1 MPKTYF
7 ITGAAGF
14 IGSHVCERLLR
25 RGDRVI
31 GFDNLDPFYPRI
43 VKEQNLKFLETLG
56 DFRFFAGDI
65 RLPEDLDEAVKEQG
79 KIHAIGHLAAR
90 PGVPNSI
97 LNPTECMEINVQGA
111 TQVFELA
118 RRART
123 EVCVVASSSSV
134 YGNQKKMPFEETD
147 PVDRPISPYGV
158 SKRACE
164 LLAYTYHLNFKIPFT
179 VVRPFSI
186 YGPRGRP
193 DMVIYKFAWRMR
205 EGKKLP
211 IWGDGSQRR
220 DFTFVGDFVDGF
232 VAALDKPLGF
242 EIINLGENRQVVLN
256 DLIAVLETE
265 LDVKALKE
273 FQQVREWDIPASW
286 ASVEKAGRLLGYQ
299 PKTEIHQGI
308 KIFCDWFKT
317 LKEPVRM

>member
-1 MPKTYF
+1 MARTYL

-14 IGSHVCERLLR
+14 IGSHVSERLLR

-65 RLPEDLDEAVKEQG
+65 RLPEDLDEAVKGQG
-79 KIHAIGHLAAR
+79 PVHAIGHLAAR
-90 PGVPNSI
+90 PGVPNS
-97 LNPTECMEINVQGA
+97 LLTPAECMDINVQGT

-118 RRART
+118 RRIRP
-123 EVCVVASSSSV
+123 EVCVAASSSSV
-134 YGNQKKMPFEETD
+134 YGNQEKMPFEESDT
-147 PVDRPISPYGV
+147 VDRPISPYGV

-164 LLAYTYHLNFKIPFT
+164 LLAYTYHLNFRMPVT
-179 VVRPFSI
+179 VIRPFSV

-205 EGKKLP
+205 EGKTIP
-211 IWGDGSQRR
+211 VWGDGTQRR
-220 DFTFVGDFVDGF
+220 DFTYIGDFVDGF
-232 VAALDKPLGF
+232 VAALDRPLGF

-256 DLIAVLETE
+256 DLIGLLEQE
-265 LDVKALKE
+265 LGVKAIRE
-273 FQQVREWDIPASW
+273 QQSRREWDIPASW
-286 ASVEKAGRLLGYQ
+286 ASVEKAGRLLGYRPATQ
-299 PKTEIHQGI
+299 IEDGI
-308 KIFCDWFKT
+308 RKFCAWFAGV
-317 LKEPVRM
+317 KEPVRL